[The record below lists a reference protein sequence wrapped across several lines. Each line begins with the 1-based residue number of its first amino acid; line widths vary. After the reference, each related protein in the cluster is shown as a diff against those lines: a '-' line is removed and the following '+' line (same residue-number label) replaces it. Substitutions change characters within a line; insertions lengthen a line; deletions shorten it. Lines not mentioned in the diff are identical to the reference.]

1 MPTRIPPPSPGRK
14 AALSRCNISACQKC
28 CFFYTIESKEISK
41 RCSAGAHPR
50 VASLA
55 PAGQFTFCTWRNI
68 LYRLQVWN
76 LSPWWGTNYAR
87 SRLRKPV
94 GKPRRGFST
103 ALPAGILH
111 ELGDCNPRKTVVKYH
126 QSNKRRLSRFNWNG
140 EIPTVP
146 SRRRRTHMSP
156 DIIGAIR
163 EDAGRRTS
171 GVGIQTLTNPAEL
184 LGTVRRGALR
194 TRKVPAGGFFL
205 PGKERQLCG
214 AARSAFQPSIP
225 MPERWP

>member
-1 MPTRIPPPSPGRK
+1 MGNPDGAFPQIFADRAMFFAQVRIPVKKNVGFICRQRRQIPQTGVCK
-14 AALSRCNISACQKC
+14 
-28 CFFYTIESKEISK
+28 T
-41 RCSAGAHPR
+41 
-50 VASLA
+50 ASL
-55 PAGQFTFCTWRNI
+55 T
-68 LYRLQVWN
+68 
-76 LSPWWGTNYAR
+76 
-87 SRLRKPV
+87 
-94 GKPRRGFST
+94 
-103 ALPAGILH
+103 LPAGILH

-205 PGKERQLCG
+205 C
-214 AARSAFQPSIP
+214 
-225 MPERWP
+225 PERSGSYAAQPGLPFNH